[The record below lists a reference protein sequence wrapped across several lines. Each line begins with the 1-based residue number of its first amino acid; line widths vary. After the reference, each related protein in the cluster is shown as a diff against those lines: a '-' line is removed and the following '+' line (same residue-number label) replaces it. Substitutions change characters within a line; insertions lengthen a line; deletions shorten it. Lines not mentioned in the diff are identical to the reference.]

1 MRTFQVSSFR
11 GALLALALAWAGC
24 SVAEKL
30 PAKHAQVELV
40 SQNAAIKSGTE
51 TDVMLGVHFVLE
63 PGWHI
68 YWVNPGD
75 SGQPPVFKW
84 QLPPGIT
91 AGEIRWP
98 RPERLQSSQQ
108 IVDYGYHDD
117 VLLMVPIHVAR
128 TVSGK
133 SPAQISLEARWLICR
148 EVCLADRAQL
158 HLSLPFNSSGQSL
171 NPAAAPLFANATK
184 LLPKAIPAGWAMSA
198 ESGRDSIVLLIRA
211 GKPISKA
218 EFFPLEPS
226 QIENA

>member
-1 MRTFQVSSFR
+1 MSAAFMRLSA
-11 GALLALALAWAGC
+11 GLLCFLA
-24 SVAEKL
+24 SPVAATAQQPS
-30 PAKHAQVELV
+30 PAHARAELLGR
-40 SQNAAIKSGTE
+40 QNAIVAGT
-51 TDVMLGVHFVLE
+51 DLQLGIHFVLE

-68 YWVNPGD
+68 YWINPGD

-148 EVCLADRAQL
+148 EVC
-158 HLSLPFNSSGQSL
+158 
-171 NPAAAPLFANATK
+171 
-184 LLPKAIPAGWAMSA
+184 
-198 ESGRDSIVLLIRA
+198 
-211 GKPISKA
+211 
-218 EFFPLEPS
+218 
-226 QIENA
+226 